1 MYYFRNNINDF
12 NDYWGT
18 EEMIVD
24 VNDVRIDKY
33 LADNTDYSRNLIL
46 NLIKNGDILVN
57 GSKIKP
63 SYKVKCGDEI
73 TINNVKI
80 DTKDITP
87 WDYPLDIVYEDDD
100 IIIVNKPSG
109 MVVHPGNGNKDHTLV
124 NALKSYTDKL
134 SDINGERLGIVHRID
149 KDTSGLIIVAK
160 TNKAHEILGQY
171 FKEHSIKREYIALL
185 CGIFPHD
192 TATIDA
198 PIGRDEKNRLRMA
211 VTPNNS
217 KRAVTHLEVLKRYKA
232 GFTLVKARLETGRT
246 HQIRV
251 HTKYI
256 GYPVYNDPVYANK
269 SIGDFGQFLH
279 SYSMEFI
286 HPITKEKMYFKR
298 DVPKYFQDFLD
309 KLDNEETGEQ
319 NTL

>member
-1 MYYFRNNINDF
+1 
-12 NDYWGT
+12 
-18 EEMIVD
+18 MIVD
-24 VNDVRIDKY
+24 INDVRIDKY
-33 LADNTDYSRNLIL
+33 IADNTDYSRNLIL

-57 GSKIKP
+57 DSKIKP
-63 SYKVKCGDEI
+63 SYKVKQGDKI
-73 TINNVKI
+73 TINNVKT
-80 DTKDITP
+80 DTEDITP
-87 WDYPLDIVYEDDD
+87 WDYPLDIIFEDDD
-100 IIIVNKPSG
+100 IIIINKPSG

-134 SDINGERLGIVHRID
+134 SDINGVERLGIVHRID
-149 KDTSGLIIVAK
+149 KDTSGLIMIAK
-160 TNKAHEILGQY
+160 TNKAHEILGEY

-198 PIGRDEKNRLRMA
+198 PIGRDEKNRLRMT

-217 KRAVTHLEVLKRYKA
+217 KKAITHLEVLKRYKS
-232 GFTLVKARLETGRT
+232 GYTLVKAILETGRT

-251 HTKYI
+251 HAKYI
-256 GYPVYNDPVYANK
+256 GYPVYNDPVYSNK
-269 SIGDFGQFLH
+269 STDDFGQFLH

-298 DVPKYFQDFLD
+298 DVPKYFKDFLD
-309 KLDNEETGEQ
+309 KLDNEEELEQ
-319 NTL
+319 STL

>member
-1 MYYFRNNINDF
+1 
-12 NDYWGT
+12 
-18 EEMIVD
+18 MIVD
-24 VNDVRIDKY
+24 INDVRIDKY
-33 LADNTDYSRNLIL
+33 IADNTDYSRNLIL

-57 GSKIKP
+57 DSKIKP
-63 SYKVKCGDEI
+63 SYKVKQGDKI
-73 TINNVKI
+73 TINNVKT
-80 DTKDITP
+80 DTEDITP
-87 WDYPLDIVYEDDD
+87 WDYPLDIVFEDDD
-100 IIIVNKPSG
+100 IIIINKPSG

-134 SDINGERLGIVHRID
+134 SDINGVERLGIVHRID
-149 KDTSGLIIVAK
+149 KDTSGLIMVAK
-160 TNKAHEILGQY
+160 TNKAHEILGEY

-198 PIGRDEKNRLRMA
+198 PIGRDEKNRLRMT

-217 KRAVTHLEVLKRYKA
+217 KKAITHLEVLKRYKA
-232 GFTLVKARLETGRT
+232 GYTLVKARLETGRT

-256 GYPVYNDPVYANK
+256 GYHVYNDPVYSNK
-269 SIGDFGQFLH
+269 STDDFGQFLH

-298 DVPKYFQDFLD
+298 DVPKYFKDFLD
-309 KLDNEETGEQ
+309 KLDNEEKLEQ
-319 NTL
+319 DTL

>member
-1 MYYFRNNINDF
+1 
-12 NDYWGT
+12 
-18 EEMIVD
+18 MIVD
-24 VNDVRIDKY
+24 INDVRIDKY
-33 LADNTDYSRNLIL
+33 IADNTDYSRNLIL

-57 GSKIKP
+57 DSKIKP
-63 SYKVKCGDEI
+63 SYKVKQGDKI
-73 TINNVKI
+73 TINNVKT
-80 DTKDITP
+80 DTEDITP
-87 WDYPLDIVYEDDD
+87 WDYPLDIVFEDDD

-134 SDINGERLGIVHRID
+134 SNINGVERLGIVHRID
-149 KDTSGLIIVAK
+149 KDTSGLIMIAK
-160 TNKAHEILGQY
+160 TNKAHEILGEY

-198 PIGRDEKNRLRMA
+198 PIGRDEKNRLRMT

-217 KRAVTHLEVLKRYKA
+217 KKAITHLEVLKRYKA
-232 GFTLVKARLETGRT
+232 GYTLVKARLETGRT

-256 GYPVYNDPVYANK
+256 GYPVYNDPVYSNK
-269 SIGDFGQFLH
+269 STGDFGQFLH

-298 DVPKYFQDFLD
+298 DVPKYFKDFLD
-309 KLDNEETGEQ
+309 KLDNEEELEQ
-319 NTL
+319 DTL

>member
-1 MYYFRNNINDF
+1 
-12 NDYWGT
+12 
-18 EEMIVD
+18 MIVD
-24 VNDVRIDKY
+24 VNDARVDKY
-33 LADNTDYSRNLIL
+33 LADNIDYSRNLIL

-57 GSKIKP
+57 GRKIKP

-73 TINNVKI
+73 TINNVKT

-198 PIGRDEKNRLRMA
+198 PIGRDEKNRLRMT

-309 KLDNEETGEQ
+309 KLDSEEELGE
-319 NTL
+319 N

>member
-1 MYYFRNNINDF
+1 
-12 NDYWGT
+12 
-18 EEMIVD
+18 MIVD
-24 VNDVRIDKY
+24 VNDARVDKY

-73 TINNVKI
+73 TINNVKT

-198 PIGRDEKNRLRMA
+198 PIGRDEKNRLRMT

-309 KLDNEETGEQ
+309 KLDSEEELGED
-319 NTL
+319 

>member
-1 MYYFRNNINDF
+1 
-12 NDYWGT
+12 
-18 EEMIVD
+18 MIVD
-24 VNDVRIDKY
+24 INDVRIDKY
-33 LADNTDYSRNLIL
+33 IADNTDYSRNLIL

-57 GSKIKP
+57 DSKIKP
-63 SYKVKCGDEI
+63 SYKVKQGDKI
-73 TINNVKI
+73 TINNVKT
-80 DTKDITP
+80 DTEDITP
-87 WDYPLDIVYEDDD
+87 WDYPLDIVFEDDD
-100 IIIVNKPSG
+100 IIIINKPSG

-134 SDINGERLGIVHRID
+134 SDINGVERLGIVHRID
-149 KDTSGLIIVAK
+149 KDTSGLIMVAK
-160 TNKAHEILGQY
+160 TNKAHEILGEY

-198 PIGRDEKNRLRMA
+198 PIGRDEKNRLRMT

-217 KRAVTHLEVLKRYKA
+217 KKAITHLEVLKRYKA
-232 GFTLVKARLETGRT
+232 GYTLVKARLETGRT

-256 GYPVYNDPVYANK
+256 GYPVYNDPVYSNK
-269 SIGDFGQFLH
+269 STDDFGQFLH
-279 SYSMEFI
+279 SYSMQFI

-298 DVPKYFQDFLD
+298 DVPKYFKDFLD
-309 KLDNEETGEQ
+309 KLDNEEELEQ
-319 NTL
+319 DTL

>member
-12 NDYWGT
+12 NDFWGA

-24 VNDVRIDKY
+24 VNDARVDKY

-73 TINNVKI
+73 TINNVKT

-198 PIGRDEKNRLRMA
+198 PIGRDEKNRLRMT

-309 KLDNEETGEQ
+309 KLDSEEELGED
-319 NTL
+319 

>member
-1 MYYFRNNINDF
+1 
-12 NDYWGT
+12 
-18 EEMIVD
+18 MIVD
-24 VNDVRIDKY
+24 VNDVRVDKY

-73 TINNVKI
+73 TINNVKT

-198 PIGRDEKNRLRMA
+198 PIGRDEKNRLRMT

-286 HPITKEKMYFKR
+286 HPISKEKMYFKR

-309 KLDNEETGEQ
+309 KLDSEEE
-319 NTL
+319 LEED

>member
-1 MYYFRNNINDF
+1 
-12 NDYWGT
+12 
-18 EEMIVD
+18 MIVD
-24 VNDVRIDKY
+24 INDVRIDKY
-33 LADNTDYSRNLIL
+33 IADNTDYSRNLIL

-57 GSKIKP
+57 DSKIKP
-63 SYKVKCGDEI
+63 SYKVKQGDKI
-73 TINNVKI
+73 TINNVKT
-80 DTKDITP
+80 DTEDITP
-87 WDYPLDIVYEDDD
+87 WDYPLDIVFEDDD
-100 IIIVNKPSG
+100 IIIINKPSG

-134 SDINGERLGIVHRID
+134 SDINGVERLGIVHRID
-149 KDTSGLIIVAK
+149 KDTSGLIMIAK
-160 TNKAHEILGQY
+160 TNKAHEILGEY

-198 PIGRDEKNRLRMA
+198 PIGRDEKNRLRMT
-211 VTPNNS
+211 VTHNNS
-217 KRAVTHLEVLKRYKA
+217 KKAITHLEVLKRYKA
-232 GFTLVKARLETGRT
+232 GYTLVKARLETGRT

-256 GYPVYNDPVYANK
+256 GYPVYNDPVYSNK
-269 SIGDFGQFLH
+269 STDDFGQFLH

-298 DVPKYFQDFLD
+298 DVPKYFKDFLD
-309 KLDNEETGEQ
+309 KLDNEEKLEQ
-319 NTL
+319 DTL

>member
-1 MYYFRNNINDF
+1 
-12 NDYWGT
+12 
-18 EEMIVD
+18 MIVD
-24 VNDVRIDKY
+24 INDVRIDKY
-33 LADNTDYSRNLIL
+33 IADNTDYSRNLIL

-57 GSKIKP
+57 DSKIKP
-63 SYKVKCGDEI
+63 SYKVKQGDKI
-73 TINNVKI
+73 TINNVKT
-80 DTKDITP
+80 DTEDITP
-87 WDYPLDIVYEDDD
+87 WDYPLDIVFEDND
-100 IIIVNKPSG
+100 IIIINKPSG

-134 SDINGERLGIVHRID
+134 SDINGVERLGIVHRID
-149 KDTSGLIIVAK
+149 KDTSGLIMIAK
-160 TNKAHEILGQY
+160 TNKAHEILGEY

-185 CGIFPHD
+185 CGVLPHD

-198 PIGRDEKNRLRMA
+198 PIGRDEKNRLRMT

-217 KRAVTHLEVLKRYKA
+217 KKAITHLEVLKRYKA
-232 GFTLVKARLETGRT
+232 GYTLVKARLETGRT

-256 GYPVYNDPVYANK
+256 GYPVYNDPVYSNK
-269 SIGDFGQFLH
+269 STGDFGQFLH

-298 DVPKYFQDFLD
+298 DVPKYFKDFLD
-309 KLDNEETGEQ
+309 KLDNEEELDQ
-319 NTL
+319 DTL

>member
-1 MYYFRNNINDF
+1 
-12 NDYWGT
+12 
-18 EEMIVD
+18 MIVD
-24 VNDVRIDKY
+24 INDVRIDKY
-33 LADNTDYSRNLIL
+33 IADNIDYSRNLIL

-57 GSKIKP
+57 DSKIKP
-63 SYKVKCGDEI
+63 SYKVKQGDKI
-73 TINNVKI
+73 TINNVKT
-80 DTKDITP
+80 DTEDITP
-87 WDYPLDIVYEDDD
+87 WNYPLDIVFEDDD
-100 IIIVNKPSG
+100 IIIINKPSG

-134 SDINGERLGIVHRID
+134 SDINGVERLGIVHRID
-149 KDTSGLIIVAK
+149 KDTSGLIMIAK
-160 TNKAHEILGQY
+160 TNKAHEILGEY

-198 PIGRDEKNRLRMA
+198 PIGRDEKNRLRMT

-217 KRAVTHLEVLKRYKA
+217 KKAITHLEVLKRYKA
-232 GFTLVKARLETGRT
+232 GYTLVKARLETGRT

-256 GYPVYNDPVYANK
+256 GYPVYNDPVYSNK
-269 SIGDFGQFLH
+269 STDDFGQFLH

-298 DVPKYFQDFLD
+298 DVPKYFKDFLD
-309 KLDNEETGEQ
+309 KLDNEEKLEQ
-319 NTL
+319 DTL

>member
-309 KLDNEETGEQ
+309 KLDNHR
-319 NTL
+319 

>member
-1 MYYFRNNINDF
+1 
-12 NDYWGT
+12 
-18 EEMIVD
+18 MIVD

-46 NLIKNGDILVN
+46 NLIKNGEVLVN
-57 GSKIKP
+57 DKKIKP
-63 SYKVKCGDEI
+63 SYKVKCGDKI
-73 TINNVKI
+73 TINNIKT
-80 DTKDITP
+80 DTDDITP

-124 NALKSYTDKL
+124 NALKNYTDKL
-134 SDINGERLGIVHRID
+134 SDINGVERLGIVHRID
-149 KDTSGLIIVAK
+149 KDTSGLIMVAK
-160 TNKAHEILGQY
+160 TNKAHEILGEY

-185 CGIFPHD
+185 CGVFPHD

-198 PIGRDEKNRLRMA
+198 PIGRDEKNRLRMT

-269 SIGDFGQFLH
+269 SMGDFGQFLH

-309 KLDNEETGEQ
+309 KLNNEETGEQ

>member
-1 MYYFRNNINDF
+1 
-12 NDYWGT
+12 
-18 EEMIVD
+18 MIVD
-24 VNDVRIDKY
+24 INDVRVDKY
-33 LADNTDYSRNLIL
+33 IADNTDYSRNLIL

-57 GSKIKP
+57 DSKIKP
-63 SYKVKCGDEI
+63 SYKVKQGDKI
-73 TINNVKI
+73 TINNVKT
-80 DTKDITP
+80 DTEDITP
-87 WDYPLDIVYEDDD
+87 WDYPLDIVFEDDD
-100 IIIVNKPSG
+100 IIIINKPSG

-134 SDINGERLGIVHRID
+134 SDINGVERLGIVHRID
-149 KDTSGLIIVAK
+149 KDTSGLIMIAK
-160 TNKAHEILGQY
+160 TNKAHEILGEY

-198 PIGRDEKNRLRMA
+198 PIGRDEKNRLRMT

-217 KRAVTHLEVLKRYKA
+217 KKAITHLEVLKRYKA
-232 GFTLVKARLETGRT
+232 GYTLVKARLETGRT

-256 GYPVYNDPVYANK
+256 GYPVYNDPVYSNK
-269 SIGDFGQFLH
+269 STDDFGQFLH

-298 DVPKYFQDFLD
+298 DVPKYFKDFLD
-309 KLDNEETGEQ
+309 KLDNEEELEQ
-319 NTL
+319 DTL

>member
-1 MYYFRNNINDF
+1 
-12 NDYWGT
+12 
-18 EEMIVD
+18 MIVD
-24 VNDVRIDKY
+24 VNDVRVDKY

-73 TINNVKI
+73 TINNVKT

-198 PIGRDEKNRLRMA
+198 PIGRDEKNRLRMT

-309 KLDNEETGEQ
+309 KLDSEEELGE
-319 NTL
+319 N

>member
-1 MYYFRNNINDF
+1 
-12 NDYWGT
+12 
-18 EEMIVD
+18 MIVD
-24 VNDVRIDKY
+24 VNDVRVDKY
-33 LADNTDYSRNLIL
+33 LADNIDYSRNLIL

-73 TINNVKI
+73 TINNVKT

-198 PIGRDEKNRLRMA
+198 PIGRDEKNRLRMT

-309 KLDNEETGEQ
+309 KLDSEEELGE
-319 NTL
+319 N

>member
-1 MYYFRNNINDF
+1 
-12 NDYWGT
+12 
-18 EEMIVD
+18 MIVD
-24 VNDVRIDKY
+24 INDVRIDKY
-33 LADNTDYSRNLIL
+33 IADNTDYSRNLIL

-57 GSKIKP
+57 DSKIKP
-63 SYKVKCGDEI
+63 SYKVKQGDKI
-73 TINNVKI
+73 TINNVKT
-80 DTKDITP
+80 DTEDITP
-87 WDYPLDIVYEDDD
+87 WDYPLDIVFEDDD
-100 IIIVNKPSG
+100 IIIINKPSG

-134 SDINGERLGIVHRID
+134 SDINGVERLGIVHRID
-149 KDTSGLIIVAK
+149 KDTSGLIMIAK
-160 TNKAHEILGQY
+160 TNKAHEILGEY

-185 CGIFPHD
+185 CGVFPHD

-198 PIGRDEKNRLRMA
+198 PIGRDEKNRLRMT

-217 KRAVTHLEVLKRYKA
+217 KKAITHLEVLKRYKS
-232 GFTLVKARLETGRT
+232 GYTLVKARLETGRT

-256 GYPVYNDPVYANK
+256 GYPVYNDPVYSNK
-269 SIGDFGQFLH
+269 STGDFGQFLH

-298 DVPKYFQDFLD
+298 DVPKYFKDFLD
-309 KLDNEETGEQ
+309 KLDNEEELEQ
-319 NTL
+319 DTL

>member
-1 MYYFRNNINDF
+1 
-12 NDYWGT
+12 
-18 EEMIVD
+18 MIVD
-24 VNDVRIDKY
+24 INDVRIDKY
-33 LADNTDYSRNLIL
+33 IADNTDYSRNLIL

-57 GSKIKP
+57 DSKIKP
-63 SYKVKCGDEI
+63 SYKVKQGDKI
-73 TINNVKI
+73 TINNVK
-80 DTKDITP
+80 TNTEDIIP
-87 WDYPLDIVYEDDD
+87 WDYPLDIVFEDDD

-134 SDINGERLGIVHRID
+134 SDINGVERLGIVHRID
-149 KDTSGLIIVAK
+149 KDTSGLIMIAK
-160 TNKAHEILGQY
+160 TNKAHEILGEY
-171 FKEHSIKREYIALL
+171 FKEHSIRREYIALL
-185 CGIFPHD
+185 CGVFPHD

-198 PIGRDEKNRLRMA
+198 PIGRDEKNRLRMT

-217 KRAVTHLEVLKRYKA
+217 KKAITHLEVLKRYKA
-232 GFTLVKARLETGRT
+232 GYTLVKARLETGRT

-256 GYPVYNDPVYANK
+256 GYPVYNDPVYSNK
-269 SIGDFGQFLH
+269 STGDFGQFLH

-298 DVPKYFQDFLD
+298 DVPKYFKDFLD
-309 KLDNEETGEQ
+309 KLDNEEELEQ
-319 NTL
+319 DTL

>member
-1 MYYFRNNINDF
+1 
-12 NDYWGT
+12 
-18 EEMIVD
+18 MIVD
-24 VNDVRIDKY
+24 VNDVRVDKY

-63 SYKVKCGDEI
+63 SYKVKYGDEI
-73 TINNVKI
+73 TINNVKT

-198 PIGRDEKNRLRMA
+198 PIGRDEKNRLRMT

-217 KRAVTHLEVLKRYKA
+217 KRAVTHLEVLKRYKV

-309 KLDNEETGEQ
+309 KLDSEEELGED
-319 NTL
+319 

>member
-1 MYYFRNNINDF
+1 
-12 NDYWGT
+12 
-18 EEMIVD
+18 MIVD
-24 VNDVRIDKY
+24 INDVRIDKY
-33 LADNTDYSRNLIL
+33 IADNTDYSRNLIL

-57 GSKIKP
+57 DSKIKP
-63 SYKVKCGDEI
+63 SYKVKQGDKI
-73 TINNVKI
+73 TINNVKT
-80 DTKDITP
+80 DTEDITP
-87 WDYPLDIVYEDDD
+87 WDYPLDIVFEDDD
-100 IIIVNKPSG
+100 IIIINKPSG

-134 SDINGERLGIVHRID
+134 SDINGVERLGIVHRID
-149 KDTSGLIIVAK
+149 KDTSGLIMVAK
-160 TNKAHEILGQY
+160 TNKAHEILGEY

-198 PIGRDEKNRLRMA
+198 PIGRDEKNRLRMT

-217 KRAVTHLEVLKRYKA
+217 KKAITHLEVLKRYKA
-232 GFTLVKARLETGRT
+232 GYTLVKARLETGRT

-256 GYPVYNDPVYANK
+256 GYPVYNDPVYSNK
-269 SIGDFGQFLH
+269 STDDFGQFLH

-298 DVPKYFQDFLD
+298 DVPKYFKDFLD
-309 KLDNEETGEQ
+309 KLDNEEELEQ
-319 NTL
+319 DTL

>member
-1 MYYFRNNINDF
+1 
-12 NDYWGT
+12 
-18 EEMIVD
+18 MIVD
-24 VNDVRIDKY
+24 INDVRVDKY
-33 LADNTDYSRNLIL
+33 IADNTDYSRNLIL

-57 GSKIKP
+57 DSKIKP
-63 SYKVKCGDEI
+63 SYKVKQGDKI
-73 TINNVKI
+73 TINNVKT
-80 DTKDITP
+80 DTEDITP
-87 WDYPLDIVYEDDD
+87 WDYPLDIVFEDDD

-134 SDINGERLGIVHRID
+134 SDINGVERLGIVHRID
-149 KDTSGLIIVAK
+149 KDTSGLIMIAK
-160 TNKAHEILGQY
+160 TNKAHEILGEY

-185 CGIFPHD
+185 CGVFPHD

-198 PIGRDEKNRLRMA
+198 PIGRDEKNRLRMT

-217 KRAVTHLEVLKRYKA
+217 KKAITHLEVLKRYKS
-232 GFTLVKARLETGRT
+232 GYTLVKARLETGRT

-256 GYPVYNDPVYANK
+256 GYPVYNDPVYSNK
-269 SIGDFGQFLH
+269 STGDFGQFLH
-279 SYSMEFI
+279 SYSMEFV

-309 KLDNEETGEQ
+309 KLDNEEKLDQ
-319 NTL
+319 DTL

>member
-1 MYYFRNNINDF
+1 
-12 NDYWGT
+12 
-18 EEMIVD
+18 MIVD
-24 VNDVRIDKY
+24 INDVRIDKY
-33 LADNTDYSRNLIL
+33 IADNTDYSRNLIL

-57 GSKIKP
+57 DSKIKP
-63 SYKVKCGDEI
+63 SYKVKQGDKI
-73 TINNVKI
+73 TINNVKT
-80 DTKDITP
+80 DTEDITP
-87 WDYPLDIVYEDDD
+87 WDYPLDIVFEDDD
-100 IIIVNKPSG
+100 IIIINKPSG

-124 NALKSYTDKL
+124 NALKSYADKL
-134 SDINGERLGIVHRID
+134 SDINGVERLGIVHRID
-149 KDTSGLIIVAK
+149 KDTSGLIMIAK
-160 TNKAHEILGQY
+160 TNKAHEILGEY

-198 PIGRDEKNRLRMA
+198 PIGRDEKNRLRMT

-217 KRAVTHLEVLKRYKA
+217 KKAITHLEVLKRYKA
-232 GFTLVKARLETGRT
+232 GYTLVKARLETGRT

-256 GYPVYNDPVYANK
+256 GYPVYNDPVYSNK
-269 SIGDFGQFLH
+269 STDDFGQFLH

-298 DVPKYFQDFLD
+298 DVPKYFKDFLD
-309 KLDNEETGEQ
+309 KLDNEEKLEQ
-319 NTL
+319 DTL

>member
-1 MYYFRNNINDF
+1 
-12 NDYWGT
+12 
-18 EEMIVD
+18 MIVD
-24 VNDVRIDKY
+24 INDVRIDKY
-33 LADNTDYSRNLIL
+33 IADNTDYSRNLIL

-57 GSKIKP
+57 DSKIKP
-63 SYKVKCGDEI
+63 SYKVKQGDKI
-73 TINNVKI
+73 TINNVKT
-80 DTKDITP
+80 DTEDITP
-87 WDYPLDIVYEDDD
+87 WDYPLDIVFEDDD
-100 IIIVNKPSG
+100 IIIINKPSG

-124 NALKSYTDKL
+124 NALKSYTNKL
-134 SDINGERLGIVHRID
+134 SDINGVERLGIVHRID
-149 KDTSGLIIVAK
+149 KDTSGLIMVAK
-160 TNKAHEILGQY
+160 TNKAHEILGEY

-198 PIGRDEKNRLRMA
+198 PIGRDEKNRLRMT

-217 KRAVTHLEVLKRYKA
+217 KKAITHLEVLKRYKA
-232 GFTLVKARLETGRT
+232 GYTLVKARLETGRT

-256 GYPVYNDPVYANK
+256 GYPVYNDPVYSNK
-269 SIGDFGQFLH
+269 STGDFGQFLH

-298 DVPKYFQDFLD
+298 DVPKYFKDFLD
-309 KLDNEETGEQ
+309 KLDNEEELEQ
-319 NTL
+319 DTL

>member
-1 MYYFRNNINDF
+1 
-12 NDYWGT
+12 
-18 EEMIVD
+18 MIVD
-24 VNDVRIDKY
+24 INDIRVDKY
-33 LADNTDYSRNLIL
+33 IADNTDYSRNLIL
-46 NLIKNGDILVN
+46 NLIKNGDILIN
-57 GSKIKP
+57 DSKIKP
-63 SYKVKCGDEI
+63 SYKVKKGDKI
-73 TINNVKI
+73 TINNVKT
-80 DTKDITP
+80 DTEDITP
-87 WDYPLDIVYEDDD
+87 WDYPLDIVFEDDD

-134 SDINGERLGIVHRID
+134 SDINGVERLGIVHRID
-149 KDTSGLIIVAK
+149 KDTSGLIMIAK
-160 TNKAHEILGQY
+160 TNKAHEILGEY

-185 CGIFPHD
+185 CGVFPHD

-198 PIGRDEKNRLRMA
+198 PIGRDEKNRLRMT

-217 KRAVTHLEVLKRYKA
+217 KKAITHLEVLKRYKA
-232 GFTLVKARLETGRT
+232 GYTLVKARLETGRT

-256 GYPVYNDPVYANK
+256 GYPVYNDPVYSNK
-269 SIGDFGQFLH
+269 STGDFGQFLH

-298 DVPKYFQDFLD
+298 DVPEYFQDFLD
-309 KLDNEETGEQ
+309 KLDNEEKLDQ
-319 NTL
+319 DIL

>member
-1 MYYFRNNINDF
+1 
-12 NDYWGT
+12 
-18 EEMIVD
+18 MIVD

-46 NLIKNGDILVN
+46 NLIKNGEVLVN
-57 GSKIKP
+57 DKKIKP
-63 SYKVKCGDEI
+63 SYKVKCGDKI
-73 TINNVKI
+73 TINNIKT
-80 DTKDITP
+80 DTDDITP

-124 NALKSYTDKL
+124 NALKNYTDKL
-134 SDINGERLGIVHRID
+134 SNINGVERLGIVHRID
-149 KDTSGLIIVAK
+149 KDTSGLIMVAK
-160 TNKAHEILGQY
+160 TNKAHEILGEY

-185 CGIFPHD
+185 CGVFPHD

-198 PIGRDEKNRLRMA
+198 PIGRDEKNRLRMT

-269 SIGDFGQFLH
+269 SMGDFGQFLH

-309 KLDNEETGEQ
+309 KLNNEETVEQ

>member
-1 MYYFRNNINDF
+1 
-12 NDYWGT
+12 
-18 EEMIVD
+18 MIVD

-73 TINNVKI
+73 TINNVKT

-309 KLDNEETGEQ
+309 KLDSEEESGE
-319 NTL
+319 N

>member
-1 MYYFRNNINDF
+1 
-12 NDYWGT
+12 
-18 EEMIVD
+18 MIVD
-24 VNDVRIDKY
+24 INDVRIDKY
-33 LADNTDYSRNLIL
+33 IADNTDYSRNLIL

-57 GSKIKP
+57 DSKIKP
-63 SYKVKCGDEI
+63 SYKVKQGDKI
-73 TINNVKI
+73 TINNVKT
-80 DTKDITP
+80 DTEDITP
-87 WDYPLDIVYEDDD
+87 WDYPLDIVFEDDD
-100 IIIVNKPSG
+100 IIIINKPSG

-134 SDINGERLGIVHRID
+134 SDINGVERLGIVHRID
-149 KDTSGLIIVAK
+149 KDTSGLIMIAK
-160 TNKAHEILGQY
+160 TNKAHEILGEY
-171 FKEHSIKREYIALL
+171 FKEHSIRREYIALL

-198 PIGRDEKNRLRMA
+198 PIGRDEKNRLRMT

-217 KRAVTHLEVLKRYKA
+217 KKAITHLEVLKRYKA
-232 GFTLVKARLETGRT
+232 GYTLVKARLETGRT

-256 GYPVYNDPVYANK
+256 GYPVYNDPVYSNK
-269 SIGDFGQFLH
+269 STGDFGQFLH

-309 KLDNEETGEQ
+309 KLDSEEEAGE
-319 NTL
+319 N